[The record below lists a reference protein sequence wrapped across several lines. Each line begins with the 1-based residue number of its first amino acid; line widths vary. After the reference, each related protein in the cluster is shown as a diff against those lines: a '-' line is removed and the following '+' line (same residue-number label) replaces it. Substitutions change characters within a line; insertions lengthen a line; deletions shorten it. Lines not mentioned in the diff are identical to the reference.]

1 MIKSNLYILLVLISF
16 LSFSQN
22 ENCTSIYLIR
32 HAEKV
37 RDGSKNSNPHL
48 NAKGLLRAD
57 KWKDILRNI
66 KFDKI
71 LSTNL
76 FRTLETALPISK
88 TNNLEILEYKPSNK
102 FYKKFLEQ
110 NNGKTILIVGH
121 SNTIPL
127 FVNSLINENFYKNIK
142 DNNNGNLYHVYKCG
156 NNNPTH
162 VLYYIN

>member
-37 RDGSKNSNPHL
+37 RDGSENSNPHL
-48 NAKGLLRAD
+48 NTKGLLRAD
-57 KWKDILRNI
+57 KWKDILGNI

-88 TNNLEILEYKPSNK
+88 TNNLEILKYKPSLK
-102 FYKKFLEQ
+102 FYKNFLEQ
-110 NNGKTILIVGH
+110 NAGKTIFIVGH
-121 SNTIPL
+121 SNTIPS